1 VITRTWQTADKMKA
15 VLGSKYYVTD
25 SQDHP
30 SDNLRIKRYVS
41 KYTINPAIAHGISDV
56 VGSIEV
62 GKLADLVLYQ
72 PCFFGT
78 KPEVVLKGGIVA
90 WAMMGDANASIPTPE
105 PVIGRPMFGS
115 APGVSGLTSFA
126 FVSQTSQARVQ
137 EDYRLRKRIH
147 AVRGCRSISKKDMK
161 WNDCIPKEIR
171 VNPET
176 YQVTVEGRPLSV
188 PPSPQVPLARN
199 HFIF

>member
-1 VITRTWQTADKMKA
+1 MKT
-15 VLGSKYYVTD
+15 VLGSKYYVPE

-30 SDNLRIKRYVS
+30 ADNLRIKRYVS

-126 FVSQTSQARVQ
+126 FVSKLSHAQVSRN
-137 EDYRLRKRIH
+137 YGLKKRIH
-147 AVRGCRSISKKDMK
+147 SVRNCRSISKRDMK
-161 WNDCIPKEIR
+161 WNDCIPKDIK

-176 YQVTVEGRPLSV
+176 YQVTVDGRPLSV
-188 PPSPQVPLARN
+188 PPSHQVSLGRH